1 MLVRQDLKLEE
12 FQTWSGATHTK
23 RIIIEYNK
31 EREFEEYI
39 EENYPEGIDET
50 ELNDLLWFYDDQLYK
65 ILGIPNQD

>member
-12 FQTWSGATHTK
+12 FQTWSGATKTK
-23 RIIIEYNK
+23 RIIMEHDK

-65 ILGIPNQD
+65 ILGIPD

>member
-23 RIIIEYNK
+23 RIIIEYDK
-31 EREFEEYI
+31 EREFEQYI

-50 ELNDLLWFYDDQLYK
+50 ELNDLLWFEDEFLFN
-65 ILGIPNQD
+65 LLEIPYEQ